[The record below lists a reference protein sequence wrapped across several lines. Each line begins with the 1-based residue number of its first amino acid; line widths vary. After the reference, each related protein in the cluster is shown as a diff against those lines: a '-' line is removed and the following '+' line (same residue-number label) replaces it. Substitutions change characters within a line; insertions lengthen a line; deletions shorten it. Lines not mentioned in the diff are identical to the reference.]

1 MRTSSRLPESLE
13 PNALT
18 LELSRLRGAGADILD
33 LTVSNPIAAG
43 LGFPDAEL
51 RAALDSPEVCGY
63 APDARGLLRAREAV
77 AAWHGHGLDP
87 EDVLLTASTSEAY
100 AWLFKLLGDPGDEL
114 LVPIPSYP
122 LFEWLA
128 RLEGLRAVPVS
139 AYFHERWHLD
149 LEALEGAC
157 TPRTRAIVAVNPN
170 NPTGQF
176 LSRAEWAALT
186 ELCAR
191 KGLALIVDEVF
202 ADYRLECSAEVL
214 GTALEA
220 IDPPCPVFVLS
231 GLSKIAA
238 LPQVKLGWVLARG
251 AQAKALM
258 EPLAFIAD
266 QFLSPSASAQA
277 ALPVLL
283 QGAPAVQARILQR
296 MRGNLASLDQSLV
309 RASGLSRLPVEGGW
323 TVLLRRPAIES
334 DEAAVLRMLRQSRV
348 LVHPGHYFDLP
359 EDRYLVLSLICREDA
374 FHRGLV
380 QGLTGLMG

>member
-13 PNALT
+13 PNILT
-18 LELSRLRGAGADILD
+18 RELARLRSDGEDILD
-33 LTVSNPIAAG
+33 LTVSNPLAVG
-43 LGFPDAEL
+43 LGYPDTDL

-63 APDARGLLRAREAV
+63 SPDARGQLRAREAV
-77 AAWHGHGLDP
+77 AAWHGHGLSP

-149 LEALEGAC
+149 LEALGDAC

-176 LSRAEWAALT
+176 LSRSEWQGLT

-191 KGLALIVDEVF
+191 RGLALIVDEVF
-202 ADYRLECSAEVL
+202 GDYALEALADHLP
-214 GTALEA
+214 TALEDA
-220 IDPPCPVFVLS
+220 DPPCPVFVLS

-277 ALPVLL
+277 AVPALL
-283 QGAPAVQARILQR
+283 QGAPAVQGRILQR
-296 MRGNLASLDQSLV
+296 LRGNLAVLDQSLV

-334 DEAAVLRMLRQSRV
+334 DEAAVLRLLRGSRV

-359 EDRYLVLSLICREDA
+359 EDRYLVLSLICRGDA
-374 FHRGLV
+374 FRRGLEL
-380 QGLTGLMG
+380 GLPGLRG